1 MNQSQYVAYKD
12 SKPFSFD
19 TLKASADA
27 SVKILSFQTLRPE
40 EIEAWLEVDYY
51 FQKRLGYSVF
61 SDIEHK
67 AIEDALS
74 KYGIHYLEIN

>member
-1 MNQSQYVAYKD
+1 MNQNQYVAYKD
-12 SKPFSFD
+12 GKPFSFD

-27 SVKILSFQTLRPE
+27 SFKILAFQTLRPE
-40 EIEAWLEVDYY
+40 DVEACLEVDYY

-61 SDIEHK
+61 SDIEHE

-74 KYGIHYLEIN
+74 KYGMQYFEIN

>member
-1 MNQSQYVAYKD
+1 MNQNQYVAYKD
-12 SKPFSFD
+12 GKPFSFD

-27 SVKILSFQTLRPE
+27 SVKVLAFETLNPE
-40 EIEAWLEVDYY
+40 DVDAFLAVDYY

-61 SDIEHK
+61 SDIEHE

-74 KYGIHYLEIN
+74 KFGMQYLEIN

>member
-1 MNQSQYVAYKD
+1 MKQNQYVTYKD
-12 SKPFSFD
+12 GKPFSFD

-27 SVKILSFQTLRPE
+27 SVKILAFQILRPE
-40 EIEAWLEVDYY
+40 DVEACLEVDYY

-61 SDIEHK
+61 SDLEHE

-74 KYGIHYLEIN
+74 KHGLEYLEIN

>member
-1 MNQSQYVAYKD
+1 MRKNQHVAYKTI
-12 SKPFSFD
+12 KPFSFD

-27 SVKILSFQTLRPE
+27 SVKILAFQTLRLE
-40 EIEAWLEVDYY
+40 DVEACLEVDYY

-61 SDIEHK
+61 SDIEQE

-74 KYGIHYLEIN
+74 KYGMQYLEIN